1 MNDPVVVVGGGVAG
15 LGAAWALH
23 REGVRVHLLEA
34 GAEVGGVVNSR
45 AGWEAD
51 APSEPPGPGRSG
63 AGPRDLEGLPLEF
76 GPQTLSTRDPELLR
90 AFREL
95 GLDHRM
101 VEADAAGGR
110 RYVVHA
116 GQPVAVPHGPADFL
130 TSPLLSASAKFRL
143 LGEPF
148 RGRSGPSAAGGGDDA
163 ALDESVASFVRRRFG
178 PEVLDRLVDPFVSG
192 VFAGDPER
200 LALGAVFPDLVRAE
214 ASHGSVVRG
223 MLSRARATRRERSG
237 VPRTPSR
244 ILTFRGGLQSWPLAV
259 AEALGPGAVRRGAR
273 VVALA
278 PEPGDRGGWRVTWE
292 DAEAG
297 APSGVR
303 QEIRAR
309 AVVLA
314 TPAPASARL
323 LRELDPEGAEAL
335 AGIPYAPV
343 SVVHVVWP
351 RASVAHPVDGF
362 GVLVPSLEGR
372 RILGSLWPGTLF
384 PGRVP
389 EDLVVTAN
397 FVGGARTPERA
408 HLPDPE
414 LLAMVRGEL
423 GDLLGARGEPVLER
437 VRRWPEAIPQY
448 VAGHSRRVDAI
459 SRAEERLPGLVLA
472 GNWRSGV
479 SLGAAWTSGTE
490 AGARVGAAAEA
501 RRG

>member
-23 REGVRVHLLEA
+23 RAGVPVQLLEA
-34 GAEVGGVVNSR
+34 GSEVGGVVRSR
-45 AGWEAD
+45 AGWEAGD
-51 APSEPPGPGRSG
+51 PAVAPRGPE
-63 AGPRDLEGLPLEF
+63 DLPLEF

-95 GLDHRM
+95 GLEDRM
-101 VEADAAGGR
+101 RKADAAGGR
-110 RYVVHA
+110 RYVVQN
-116 GQPVAVPHGPADFL
+116 GRPVAVPHGPGDFL
-130 TSPLLSASAKFRL
+130 ASPLLSASAKLRL

-148 RGRSGPSAAGGGDDA
+148 RRRGQGHGTA

-192 VFAGDPER
+192 VFAGDPEK

-223 MLSRARATRRERSG
+223 MMAQARAARRERG
-237 VPRTPSR
+237 GEPRTPSS
-244 ILTFRGGLQSWPLAV
+244 ILSFRGGLQSWPLAV
-259 AEALGPGAVRRGAR
+259 AEALGPGAVRRSAR
-273 VVALA
+273 VVAVERA
-278 PEPGDRGGWRVTWE
+278 SEGRDGWRVAWE
-292 DAEAG
+292 E
-297 APSGVR
+297 PSGSGSSVTR
-303 QEIRAR
+303 REIRAG

-323 LRELDPEGAEAL
+323 LRTLDPGAAEAL

-343 SVVHVVWP
+343 SVVHLVWP
-351 RASVAHPVDGF
+351 RSAVAHPVDGF
-362 GVLVPSLEGR
+362 GVLVPSGEGR

-384 PGRVP
+384 PGRIP

-408 HLPDPE
+408 HLADE
-414 LLAMVRGEL
+414 EMLAMVREEL
-423 GDLLGARGEPVLER
+423 GDLLGVRGEPVLGR
-437 VRRWPEAIPQY
+437 VQRWPEAIPQY
-448 VAGHSRRVDAI
+448 VAGHAGRVEEVA
-459 SRAEERLPGLVLA
+459 RAEDRLPGLFLA

-479 SLGAAWTSGTE
+479 SLGAAWTSGIE
-490 AGARVGAAAEA
+490 AGGRGAAVAGCRVG
-501 RRG
+501 